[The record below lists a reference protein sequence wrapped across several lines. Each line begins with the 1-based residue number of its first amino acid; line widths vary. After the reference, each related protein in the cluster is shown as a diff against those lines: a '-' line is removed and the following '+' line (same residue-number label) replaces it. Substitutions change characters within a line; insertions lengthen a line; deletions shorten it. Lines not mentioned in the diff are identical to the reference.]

1 MGIIDLLKKAFM
13 EGYATSS
20 ITIGT
25 VLICIGCTMLI
36 AVYIYFIYKIVNRNS
51 FYNKGFNISLV
62 IIAVITAAI
71 ILTIQ
76 SNIVVSLGMVGALSI
91 VRFRTA
97 IKDPM
102 DLAFLFWSI
111 SAGIICGAAAIKASA
126 AISNPSSTI
135 SPNSS
140 CTAAV
145 GAAVV
150 TGTVSAAVVS
160 GAVSAAVIVSA
171 AAVVSAA
178 VVVSAAAVVSGAA
191 VVSVL
196 PDMPQPVT
204 AAAVSPAAIMT
215 AAYFFIK
222 DLFFMVQSSCFFSL

>member
-1 MGIIDLLKKAFM
+1 MGFIDLLKKAFM

-20 ITIGT
+20 ITLQT
-25 VLICIGCTMLI
+25 VLMCIGCAVLI
-36 AVYIYFIYKIVNRNS
+36 AIYIYFIYKIINRNA

-111 SAGIICGAAAIKASA
+111 SAGIICGAGFAGI
-126 AISNPSSTI
+126 
-135 SPNSS
+135 
-140 CTAAV
+140 
-145 GAAVV
+145 AVV
-150 TGTVSAAVVS
+150 ASLFVTLLIVLFSSSFKAASTLMLVVNADSHEREDEIMKAVREFCKYSRTRARNVSKNGLNIAIEVKTNKPS
-160 GAVSAAVIVSA
+160 ELIDK
-171 AAVVSAA
+171 
-178 VVVSAAAVVSGAA
+178 
-191 VVSVL
+191 L
-196 PDMPQPVT
+196 IKMDFVT
-204 AAAVSPAAIMT
+204 DA
-215 AAYFFIK
+215 
-222 DLFFMVQSSCFFSL
+222 SLVENDSEIL

>member
-1 MGIIDLLKKAFM
+1 MGLIDLLKKAFM

-25 VLICIGCTMLI
+25 VLMCIGCTVAI
-36 AVYIYFIYKIVNRNS
+36 AIYIYIIYKIINRNS

-111 SAGIICGAAAIKASA
+111 SAGIICGAGFAGI
-126 AISNPSSTI
+126 
-135 SPNSS
+135 
-140 CTAAV
+140 
-145 GAAVV
+145 AVV
-150 TGTVSAAVVS
+150 ASLFITVLIILFSASFKSTGTLVLVVNADSHEREGDIMKAVKECCQYSKTRARNVSKS
-160 GAVSAAVIVSA
+160 GMNMAIEVKTSKPSALIDR
-171 AAVVSAA
+171 
-178 VVVSAAAVVSGAA
+178 
-191 VVSVL
+191 L
-196 PDMPQPVT
+196 MKMDFVT
-204 AAAVSPAAIMT
+204 DASLVENDSDIM
-215 AAYFFIK
+215 
-222 DLFFMVQSSCFFSL
+222 

>member
-1 MGIIDLLKKAFM
+1 MGFIDLLKKAFM

-20 ITIGT
+20 ITLQT
-25 VLICIGCTMLI
+25 VLMCIGCTVLI
-36 AVYIYFIYKIVNRNS
+36 AIYIYFIYKIINRNA

-111 SAGIICGAAAIKASA
+111 SAGIICGAGFAGI
-126 AISNPSSTI
+126 
-135 SPNSS
+135 
-140 CTAAV
+140 
-145 GAAVV
+145 AVV
-150 TGTVSAAVVS
+150 ASLFVTLLIVLFSSSFKAASTLMLVVNADSHKREDEIMKAVREFCKYSRTRARNVSKNGLNIAIEVKTNKPS
-160 GAVSAAVIVSA
+160 ELIDK
-171 AAVVSAA
+171 
-178 VVVSAAAVVSGAA
+178 
-191 VVSVL
+191 L
-196 PDMPQPVT
+196 IKMDFVT
-204 AAAVSPAAIMT
+204 DA
-215 AAYFFIK
+215 
-222 DLFFMVQSSCFFSL
+222 SLVENDSEIL

>member
-1 MGIIDLLKKAFM
+1 MGFIDLLKKAFM

-20 ITIGT
+20 ITLQT
-25 VLICIGCTMLI
+25 VLMCIGCTVLI
-36 AVYIYFIYKIVNRNS
+36 AIYIYCIYKIINRND

-111 SAGIICGAAAIKASA
+111 SAGIICGAGFAGI
-126 AISNPSSTI
+126 
-135 SPNSS
+135 
-140 CTAAV
+140 
-145 GAAVV
+145 AVV
-150 TGTVSAAVVS
+150 ASLFVTLLIVLFSSSFKAASTLMLVVNADSHKREDEIMKAVREFCKYSRTRARNVSKNGLNIAIEVKTNKPS
-160 GAVSAAVIVSA
+160 ELIDK
-171 AAVVSAA
+171 
-178 VVVSAAAVVSGAA
+178 
-191 VVSVL
+191 L
-196 PDMPQPVT
+196 IKMDFVT
-204 AAAVSPAAIMT
+204 DA
-215 AAYFFIK
+215 
-222 DLFFMVQSSCFFSL
+222 SLVENDSEIL

>member
-1 MGIIDLLKKAFM
+1 MGLIDLLKKAFM

-20 ITIGT
+20 ITIAT
-25 VLICIGCTMLI
+25 VLMCIGCTMAI
-36 AVYIYFIYKIVNRNS
+36 AIYIYLIYKIVNRNS

-111 SAGIICGAAAIKASA
+111 SAGIICGAGFAGI
-126 AISNPSSTI
+126 
-135 SPNSS
+135 
-140 CTAAV
+140 
-145 GAAVV
+145 AVV
-150 TGTVSAAVVS
+150 ASLFVTVLIILFSA
-160 GAVSAAVIVSA
+160 
-171 AAVVSAA
+171 
-178 VVVSAAAVVSGAA
+178 
-191 VVSVL
+191 SVKL
-196 PDMPQPVT
+196 RAST
-204 AAAVSPAAIMT
+204 R
-215 AAYFFIK
+215 
-222 DLFFMVQSSCFFSL
+222 

>member
-1 MGIIDLLKKAFM
+1 MGFIDLLKKAFM

-20 ITIGT
+20 ITLQT
-25 VLICIGCTMLI
+25 VLMCIGCTVLI
-36 AVYIYFIYKIVNRNS
+36 AIYIYFIYKIINRNA

-111 SAGIICGAAAIKASA
+111 SAGIICGAGFAGI
-126 AISNPSSTI
+126 
-135 SPNSS
+135 
-140 CTAAV
+140 
-145 GAAVV
+145 AVV
-150 TGTVSAAVVS
+150 ASLFVTLLIVLFSSSFKAASTLMLVVNADSHKREDEIMKAVMEFCKYSRTRARNVSKNGLNIAIEVKTNKPS
-160 GAVSAAVIVSA
+160 ELIDK
-171 AAVVSAA
+171 
-178 VVVSAAAVVSGAA
+178 
-191 VVSVL
+191 L
-196 PDMPQPVT
+196 IKMDFVT
-204 AAAVSPAAIMT
+204 DA
-215 AAYFFIK
+215 
-222 DLFFMVQSSCFFSL
+222 SLVENDSEI

>member
-1 MGIIDLLKKAFM
+1 MGFIDLLKKAFM

-20 ITIGT
+20 ITLQT
-25 VLICIGCTMLI
+25 VLMCIGCTVLI
-36 AVYIYFIYKIVNRNS
+36 AIYIYFIYKIINRNA

-111 SAGIICGAAAIKASA
+111 SVGIICGAGFAGI
-126 AISNPSSTI
+126 
-135 SPNSS
+135 
-140 CTAAV
+140 
-145 GAAVV
+145 AVV
-150 TGTVSAAVVS
+150 ASLFVTLLIVLFSSSFKAASTLMLVVNADSHKREDEIMKAVREFCKYSRTRARNVSKNGLNIAIEVKTNKPS
-160 GAVSAAVIVSA
+160 ELIDK
-171 AAVVSAA
+171 
-178 VVVSAAAVVSGAA
+178 
-191 VVSVL
+191 L
-196 PDMPQPVT
+196 IKMDFVT
-204 AAAVSPAAIMT
+204 DA
-215 AAYFFIK
+215 
-222 DLFFMVQSSCFFSL
+222 SLVENDSEIL

>member
-1 MGIIDLLKKAFM
+1 MGLLDLFKKVFM

-25 VLICIGCTMLI
+25 VLICICCTMAI
-36 AVYIYFIYKIVNRNS
+36 AVYIYFIYKMVNRNS

-62 IIAVITAAI
+62 IIAVITSAI

-111 SAGIICGAAAIKASA
+111 SAGIICGAGFAGIAVAASLFITLLILLFSSGRQSAGTLVLVVNADSHEREDEIMKTVKNFCPYSRTRARNVSKSGLNLAVEVRTSKPSELIAALMKLDFVTDASLVESDGD
-126 AISNPSSTI
+126 I
-135 SPNSS
+135 
-140 CTAAV
+140 
-145 GAAVV
+145 
-150 TGTVSAAVVS
+150 
-160 GAVSAAVIVSA
+160 
-171 AAVVSAA
+171 
-178 VVVSAAAVVSGAA
+178 
-191 VVSVL
+191 L
-196 PDMPQPVT
+196 
-204 AAAVSPAAIMT
+204 
-215 AAYFFIK
+215 
-222 DLFFMVQSSCFFSL
+222 

>member
-1 MGIIDLLKKAFM
+1 MEFIDLLKKAFM

-36 AVYIYFIYKIVNRNS
+36 AVYIYFIYKIMNRNS
-51 FYNKGFNISLV
+51 FHNKGFNISLI
-62 IIAVITAAI
+62 IIAVITASI

-111 SAGIICGAAAIKASA
+111 SAGIICGAGFAGI
-126 AISNPSSTI
+126 
-135 SPNSS
+135 
-140 CTAAV
+140 
-145 GAAVV
+145 AVV
-150 TGTVSAAVVS
+150 ASLFVTLLIILFSASFKAANTLVLVVNADSHEREEEIMRVVREFSRYSRTRARNVSKSGMNIAIEVKTSKPSELIAKLIEKDFVS
-160 GAVSAAVIVSA
+160 DA
-171 AAVVSAA
+171 
-178 VVVSAAAVVSGAA
+178 
-191 VVSVL
+191 
-196 PDMPQPVT
+196 
-204 AAAVSPAAIMT
+204 
-215 AAYFFIK
+215 
-222 DLFFMVQSSCFFSL
+222 SLVENDSDF

>member
-1 MGIIDLLKKAFM
+1 MGLIDLLKKAFM

-25 VLICIGCTMLI
+25 VLMCIGCTVAI
-36 AVYIYFIYKIVNRNS
+36 AIYIYIIYKIINRNS

-111 SAGIICGAAAIKASA
+111 SAGIICGAGFAGI
-126 AISNPSSTI
+126 
-135 SPNSS
+135 
-140 CTAAV
+140 
-145 GAAVV
+145 AVV
-150 TGTVSAAVVS
+150 ASLFITVLIILFSASFKSTGTLVLVVNADSHEREGDIMKAVKEYCQYSKTRARNVSKS
-160 GAVSAAVIVSA
+160 GMNMAIEVKTSKPSALIDR
-171 AAVVSAA
+171 
-178 VVVSAAAVVSGAA
+178 
-191 VVSVL
+191 L
-196 PDMPQPVT
+196 MKMDFVT
-204 AAAVSPAAIMT
+204 DASLVENDSDIM
-215 AAYFFIK
+215 
-222 DLFFMVQSSCFFSL
+222 

>member
-1 MGIIDLLKKAFM
+1 MGLIDLLKKAFM

-25 VLICIGCTMLI
+25 VLVCIGCTMAI
-36 AVYIYFIYKIVNRNS
+36 AVYIYCIYKIVNRNS

-62 IIAVITAAI
+62 IIAVITASI

-111 SAGIICGAAAIKASA
+111 SAGIICGAGFAGI
-126 AISNPSSTI
+126 
-135 SPNSS
+135 
-140 CTAAV
+140 
-145 GAAVV
+145 AVV
-150 TGTVSAAVVS
+150 AS
-160 GAVSAAVIVSA
+160 
-171 AAVVSAA
+171 
-178 VVVSAAAVVSGAA
+178 
-191 VVSVL
+191 L
-196 PDMPQPVT
+196 FVT
-204 AAAVSPAAIMT
+204 ALIILFSASFKSENTLVLVVNTDSASREGEIDKVVREFCKYSRTRARNVSKSGMNIAIEVKT
-215 AAYFFIK
+215 SKPSELIDKLIK
-222 DLFFMVQSSCFFSL
+222 LGFVSDASLVENDSDIM

>member
-1 MGIIDLLKKAFM
+1 MGFIDLLKKAFM

-20 ITIGT
+20 ITLQT
-25 VLICIGCTMLI
+25 VLMCIGCAVLI
-36 AVYIYFIYKIVNRNS
+36 AIYIYFIYKIINRNA

-111 SAGIICGAAAIKASA
+111 SAGIICGAGFAGI
-126 AISNPSSTI
+126 
-135 SPNSS
+135 
-140 CTAAV
+140 
-145 GAAVV
+145 AVV
-150 TGTVSAAVVS
+150 ASLFVTLLIVLFSSSFKAASTLMLVVNADSHKREDEIMKAVMEFCKYSRTRARNVSKNGLNIAIEVKTNKPS
-160 GAVSAAVIVSA
+160 ELIDK
-171 AAVVSAA
+171 
-178 VVVSAAAVVSGAA
+178 
-191 VVSVL
+191 L
-196 PDMPQPVT
+196 IKMDFVT
-204 AAAVSPAAIMT
+204 DA
-215 AAYFFIK
+215 
-222 DLFFMVQSSCFFSL
+222 SLVENDSEIL

>member
-1 MGIIDLLKKAFM
+1 MGLLDLFKKAFM

-25 VLICIGCTMLI
+25 VLICICCTVAI
-36 AVYIYFIYKIVNRNS
+36 AVYIFFIYRMVNRNS

-62 IIAVITAAI
+62 IIAVITSAI

-111 SAGIICGAAAIKASA
+111 SAGIICGAGFAGIAVAASLFITLLILLFSSGLKSA
-126 AISNPSSTI
+126 GTLVLVVNADSHEREGEIMKVAEKFCQYSRSRARNVSKNGLNLAVEVRTSKPSALI
-135 SPNSS
+135 
-140 CTAAV
+140 AE
-145 GAAVV
+145 
-150 TGTVSAAVVS
+150 
-160 GAVSAAVIVSA
+160 
-171 AAVVSAA
+171 
-178 VVVSAAAVVSGAA
+178 
-191 VVSVL
+191 L
-196 PDMPQPVT
+196 MKLDWWRME
-204 AAAVSPAAIMT
+204 
-215 AAYFFIK
+215 
-222 DLFFMVQSSCFFSL
+222 

>member
-1 MGIIDLLKKAFM
+1 MGLIELLKKAFM

-25 VLICIGCTMLI
+25 VFMCILCTMVI
-36 AVYIYFIYKIVNRNS
+36 AVYIYFIYKMVNKNS
-51 FYNKGFNISLV
+51 FYNKGFNISLI

-111 SAGIICGAAAIKASA
+111 SAGIICGAGFAGI
-126 AISNPSSTI
+126 
-135 SPNSS
+135 
-140 CTAAV
+140 
-145 GAAVV
+145 AVV
-150 TGTVSAAVVS
+150 ASLFVTVLIVLFSASFKAANTLVLVVNADSNKREDDIMKIVKECCQYSKTRARNVSKAGMNIAVEVKTNKPDELIDKLISLEFVS
-160 GAVSAAVIVSA
+160 DASLVESDS
-171 AAVVSAA
+171 
-178 VVVSAAAVVSGAA
+178 
-191 VVSVL
+191 
-196 PDMPQPVT
+196 D
-204 AAAVSPAAIMT
+204 IM
-215 AAYFFIK
+215 
-222 DLFFMVQSSCFFSL
+222 

>member
-1 MGIIDLLKKAFM
+1 MGLIDLLKKAFM

-25 VLICIGCTMLI
+25 VLVCIGCTMAI
-36 AVYIYFIYKIVNRNS
+36 AVYIYCIYKIVNRNS

-111 SAGIICGAAAIKASA
+111 SAGIICGAGFAGI
-126 AISNPSSTI
+126 
-135 SPNSS
+135 
-140 CTAAV
+140 
-145 GAAVV
+145 AVV
-150 TGTVSAAVVS
+150 ASLFVTLLIILFSASFKSGSTMVLVVNADSHSNEELIMKVVKEFCRYSRTRARNVSKTGMNIAVEVKTSKPSELIDRLIKLECVSDA
-160 GAVSAAVIVSA
+160 
-171 AAVVSAA
+171 
-178 VVVSAAAVVSGAA
+178 
-191 VVSVL
+191 
-196 PDMPQPVT
+196 
-204 AAAVSPAAIMT
+204 
-215 AAYFFIK
+215 
-222 DLFFMVQSSCFFSL
+222 SLVENDSEIF